1 MDTRLLRSFL
11 AVARSGSFT
20 SAAGELGYTQ
30 STVTSHVQKLEQQL
44 RSRLLDRLP
53 GGVVTTEA
61 GARLVVPAE
70 EVLDAEDRLRAAVS
84 AGDERP
90 SGTVRVMAPET
101 LCTYWLPR
109 VIRTVIDEEPDV
121 RIWLAPGSFVDA
133 VDAVR
138 RGAIDVAVVMEPRT
152 PQTDMTLT
160 PIGRQALVFLDRADP
175 TAGSGPEATWAELA
189 QRDVLLIEEGCGFS
203 DHVTEQ
209 LDLTGC
215 SRGRRSRFGSVEAV
229 KRCVGAGLGW
239 TVLPTIAVGS
249 EIEAG
254 TLTVLDGPALV
265 DCAVQAVT
273 HPRRYRSP
281 ATRVVLDELRRS
293 WSATAG

>member
-53 GGVVTTEA
+53 GGVVTTDA
-61 GARLVVPAE
+61 GARLVAPAE

-84 AGDERP
+84 TGDERP

-101 LCTYWLPR
+101 LCTYWLPQ
-109 VIRTVIDEEPDV
+109 VIRAVIGEEPEV
-121 RIWLAPGSFVDA
+121 RIRLAPGSFADSVDG
-133 VDAVR
+133 VR

-152 PQTDMTLT
+152 PPTDMTLT
-160 PIGRQALVFLDRADP
+160 PLGRQALVFLDRTDP
-175 TAGSGPEATWAELA
+175 AAGIGRATTWAELA

-209 LDLTGC
+209 LDRTGC
-215 SRGRRSRFGSVEAV
+215 AVGRRSRFGSVEAV

-249 EIEAG
+249 EIETGA
-254 TLTVLDGPALV
+254 LTVLDGPGLV
-265 DCAVQAVT
+265 DCDVQAVT
-273 HPRRYRSP
+273 HPRRYQSSAARL
-281 ATRVVLDELRRS
+281 VLDELRGS
-293 WSATAG
+293 WPAAV